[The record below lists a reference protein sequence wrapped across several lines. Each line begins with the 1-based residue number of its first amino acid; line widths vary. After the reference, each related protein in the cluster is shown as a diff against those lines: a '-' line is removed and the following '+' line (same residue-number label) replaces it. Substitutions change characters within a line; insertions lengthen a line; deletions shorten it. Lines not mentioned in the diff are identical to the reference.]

1 MNHKLR
7 PKAPQEGV
15 RVNDLFINMNQN
27 KADFDSI
34 YIQDDPREYFSSLG
48 VLDYMIP
55 DMAAP
60 VVRQIMAARSARRP
74 ADGEPTLLDVGCSYG
89 INAAL
94 ARFPLSFRDLQ
105 RRYSRREVTA
115 LTSDELAALDR
126 RYFEGWPRRTGSRMV
141 GLDISAP
148 AIAYA
153 RRVGLIDAGVAADLE
168 ARALEPD
175 EAAILSRAD
184 VILSTGAIGYVTEQT
199 FDRLLDAASARSPWV
214 VSFVLR
220 MFPFDRLEA
229 AFARRGLVTE
239 KLTGATFV
247 QRRFRDA
254 EEFERTLAGLS
265 ALNLDVTGLEA
276 DGLLHAE
283 LFVSR
288 PEADARAAPL
298 DELVTVSSGHD
309 AGPRYVLIDTDHGAQ
324 VGVES

>member
-1 MNHKLR
+1 MH
-7 PKAPQEGV
+7 
-15 RVNDLFINMNQN
+15 VNDLFVDINQN

-34 YIQDDPREYFSSLG
+34 YAQDDPREYFAALG
-48 VLDYMIP
+48 SLDYMIP
-55 DMAAP
+55 DTAAP
-60 VVRQIMAARSARRP
+60 VVRQIMAARSALRP
-74 ADGEPTLLDVGCSYG
+74 DDGEPTLLDVGCSYG

-94 ARFPLSFRDLQ
+94 ARFSLSFKDLQ

-126 RYFEGWPRRTGSRMV
+126 HYFKGWPRKTEGRFL

-153 RRVGLIDAGVAADLE
+153 RQVGLIDGGVAADLE
-168 ARALEPD
+168 TRALEPD
-175 EAAILSRAD
+175 QAAILSQAD
-184 VILSTGAIGYVTEQT
+184 VILSTGAIGYVTERT
-199 FDRLLDAASARSPWV
+199 FDRVLDVTEARSPWI

-239 KLTGATFV
+239 KLSGATFV

-254 EEFERTLAGLS
+254 EEFERTLAGL
-265 ALNLDVTGLEA
+265 AELDLDVTGLEA

-288 PEADARAAPL
+288 PEADALAAPL
-298 DELVTVSSGHD
+298 DEVVTVSSGRGD
-309 AGPRYVLIDTDHGAQ
+309 GPRYVLIDTDHGAH
-324 VGVES
+324 VGMET